1 MQWKQQITSHN
12 CIVHCNWIV
21 RLAYSLAVL
30 DAQFKRQT
38 SDFLEDNKF
47 IQVLLLQI

>member
-30 DAQFKRQT
+30 DAQFERQT

-47 IQVLLLQI
+47 IQV